1 MQFSGTFF
9 GDVVARVPIVNAKKS
24 LALVEGVLVRAARAC
39 VAFGVVLPRR
49 RRSRVDD
56 GLATTTE
63 LSRGRGDAI
72 AATVARSRT
81 PRQTALARDRRAPPQ
96 TRLGPPLRHDG
107 LADLL
112 EVVEDR

>member
-56 GLATTTE
+56 GGTTASRRGDGLATTT
-63 LSRGRGDAI
+63 
-72 AATVARSRT
+72 
-81 PRQTALARDRRAPPQ
+81 
-96 TRLGPPLRHDG
+96 
-107 LADLL
+107 
-112 EVVEDR
+112 